1 MRVLVIGCGY
11 VGLPLAE
18 ELVRRGHEVFGVR
31 RTDEPFPL
39 GIQGIICDITQGE
52 QLKRLP
58 TEVDCIV
65 NMVSSTKGG
74 IEEYRAVYFEATRE
88 VLSRVQSRKYIFTSS
103 TSVYGQTDGS
113 IVTETSA
120 AEPSSPTSRILRES
134 EKLVLNSH
142 SSAMVLRVAGIYG
155 PERGHLFLQYLR
167 GEARVHGKGD
177 RILNMVHRDDVV
189 GATLATLERGRGG
202 ETYNITDNEPVT
214 ELEFF
219 EWLSERLKREPP
231 PGVANSELASRKR
244 GFTSKR
250 VSNEKLRKQLGYEL
264 KYPTFREGYTAE
276 MKRLGL

>member
-18 ELVRRGHEVFGVR
+18 ELVRRGDEVLGVCR
-31 RTDEPFPL
+31 SDGPFPP
-39 GIQGIICDITQGE
+39 GIHGIACDITQRE

-58 TEVDCIV
+58 AEVDSII

-74 IEEYRAVYFEATRE
+74 AEEYRAVYYEASRE
-88 VLSRVQSRKYIFTSS
+88 VLSRVRCSKYIFTSS

-113 IVTETSA
+113 VVTETSA
-120 AEPSSPTSRILRES
+120 VEPASPTSRILREA
-134 EKLVLNSH
+134 EELVLKSH
-142 SSAMVLRVAGIYG
+142 PCALVLRVAGIYG

-167 GEARVHGKGD
+167 GEARIHGKGD
-177 RILNMVHRDDVV
+177 RILNMIHRDDVV
-189 GATLATLERGRGG
+189 GATLAVLDRGRG
-202 ETYNITDNEPVT
+202 EIYNVADNEPPT

-219 EWLSERLKREPP
+219 EWLAARLKRELPP
-231 PGVANSELASRKR
+231 RVSDAELASRKR
-244 GFTSKR
+244 GVTSKR
-250 VSNEKLRKQLGYEL
+250 VSNEKLRKQLGYEF